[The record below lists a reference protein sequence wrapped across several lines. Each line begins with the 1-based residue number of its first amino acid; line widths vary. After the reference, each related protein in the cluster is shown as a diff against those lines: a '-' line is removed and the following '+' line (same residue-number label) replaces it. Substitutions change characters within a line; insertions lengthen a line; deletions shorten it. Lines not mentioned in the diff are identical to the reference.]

1 MTHDLVAHYTHASE
15 SSRLTT
21 AGGRLEFERTIAIL
35 KQHLP
40 PAPATVL
47 DVGGAS
53 GVYALPLA
61 QAGYT
66 VHLIDPV
73 PKHVQQATEA
83 FAAARQDLATA
94 SVGDARALSQENV
107 SVDAVLMLGPLYHL
121 TSQDER
127 RVALDE
133 AYRVL
138 KPGGVVIA
146 AAISRFAST
155 IDGVSRNLFED
166 PVFKSIVERDLK
178 DGQHRNPTNNPEYF
192 TDSFFHLPSELKE
205 EVAGAGFVV
214 SDLSAVEGPFWM
226 MPGLPEWMSQP
237 KRQALLMELLTH
249 TASHE
254 NLVGMSAHII
264 ATGRKPTAQTRLCL
278 KLKSCDIRT
287 WSVDDV
293 ESLAAN
299 ANDKDIAANL
309 RDTFPH
315 PYGGADARRWIAL
328 CSVTEPRT
336 NFAIAVDGKAV
347 GSIGVMLQT
356 DVSRKTAEIGYW
368 LGKNHWGKGIVSEA
382 VEAFSNWCF
391 SEYGL
396 VRLYANAYEANTAS
410 ARVLEKAGF
419 QREAL
424 LRNAAFK
431 NGKVQNE
438 LLFGKII
445 DMSEL

>member
-1 MTHDLVAHYTHASE
+1 MTHDLVAHYTEASE
-15 SSRLTT
+15 STRLTT
-21 AGGRLEFERTIAIL
+21 AAGRLEFERTVAIL
-35 KQHLP
+35 KQQLP

-47 DVGGAS
+47 DVGGAA
-53 GVYALPLA
+53 GVYAVPLA

-73 PKHVQQATEA
+73 PKHVQQAVDA
-83 FAAARQDLATA
+83 FAAARLPGAT
-94 SVGDARALSQENV
+94 SSLGDARALSQENG

-121 TSQDER
+121 TSQDDR
-127 RVALDE
+127 RLALDE

-138 KPGGVVIA
+138 RPGGVVIA

-155 IDGVSRNLFED
+155 IDGVSRNLFDD
-166 PVFKSIVERDLK
+166 PIFKSIVERDLK

-205 EVAGAGFVV
+205 EISGAGFVV

-226 MPGLPEWMSQP
+226 LPGLADWMEQP
-237 KRQALLMELLTH
+237 KRQALLMELLNQ

-254 NLVGMSAHII
+254 NLIGMSAHVI
-264 ATGRKPTAQTRLCL
+264 ATGRKPTLETRLCL
-278 KLKSCDIRT
+278 KLKSCEIRT
-287 WSVDDV
+287 WSADDV

-315 PYGGADARRWIAL
+315 PYSAADARRWIAL

-347 GSIGVMLQT
+347 GSIGVMPQT

-368 LGKNHWGKGIVSEA
+368 LGKNYWGKGIVSEA
-382 VEAFSNWCF
+382 LEAFSNWCF
-391 SEYGL
+391 AEFGL
-396 VRLYANAYEANTAS
+396 VRLFANAYETNTAS

-438 LLFGKII
+438 LLFGKIL
-445 DMSEL
+445 DRAE